1 MKGKDLNEKQIKN
14 LFNKK
19 SCRDIYIFI
28 KQVESTFTL
37 IIK

>member
-19 SCRDIYIFI
+19 GCKDFFFI
-28 KQVESTFTL
+28 KQEKSTYTL

>member
-19 SCRDIYIFI
+19 GCKDFFLSNKR
-28 KQVESTFTL
+28 KAHTL
-37 IIK
+37 

>member
-19 SCRDIYIFI
+19 GCKDIYFFI
-28 KQVESTFTL
+28 KQENSTHFNY
-37 IIK
+37 